1 MGALNRRPKKPL
13 TTIIKAHLLPS
24 IWLVVR
30 SKKDF
35 VYPDTVFQFP
45 RADIFLHPDD
55 LEPTPELKKAIERIA
70 RFKNVNDLRKLY
82 QDFGQL
88 FCKQV
93 TVGGRL
99 QSTKIMK
106 QSSAESEQDQK
117 EQFKVS
123 VGLQVSTPIGV
134 GAGVKHEQEKGK
146 SSSVNTTTVD
156 KGENNVF
163 EAVGGNTI
171 LAAK

>member
-1 MGALNRRPKKPL
+1 MQQPGFFDLVAPGHFAG
-13 TTIIKAHLLPS
+13 TIEAEDS
-24 IWLVVR
+24 CE
-30 SKKDF
+30 
-35 VYPDTVFQFP
+35 T
-45 RADIFLHPDD
+45 
-55 LEPTPELKKAIERIA
+55 
-70 RFKNVNDLRKLY
+70 
-82 QDFGQL
+82 G
-88 FCKQV
+88 KQV

-106 QSSAESEQDQK
+106 QSSTESEQDQK

-123 VGLQVSTPIGV
+123 VGLQVSTPIVV

-146 SSSVNTTTVD
+146 SSSANTTTVR
-156 KGENNVF
+156 KAENNVF